1 MSEARHQFEVNVFGL
16 ARLTQLVL
24 PHMRQRQAGRV
35 INVSSMGGKIYTPLG
50 GWYHAT
56 KFAVE
61 AFSDCLRIE
70 TEPFGINVV
79 VIEPGGIKTEWGDI
93 AADGL
98 LEASGE
104 GPYRDQARAM
114 AKMLSSDPGSR
125 QGSSPSVVANAVAE
139 AVTVRRPKTRYAIG
153 YGAKPLIAI
162 RRLLPDRAYDKL
174 ITRVTRIPSQTTHM

>member
-1 MSEARHQFEVNVFGL
+1 
-16 ARLTQLVL
+16 
-24 PHMRQRQAGRV
+24 
-35 INVSSMGGKIYTPLG
+35 
-50 GWYHAT
+50 
-56 KFAVE
+56 
-61 AFSDCLRIE
+61 
-70 TEPFGINVV
+70 
-79 VIEPGGIKTEWGDI
+79 
-93 AADGL
+93 
-98 LEASGE
+98 
-104 GPYRDQARAM
+104 M